1 MKSKNLVSLS
11 VAAVFAVLS
20 ITGLLIYF
28 GQGSHTVEHTHAW
41 FGVLFVAAAVFHI
54 VNNWASLKGYST
66 DRKVG
71 GIRRELIVASVVA
84 LLFLVG
90 IAADLPGFKALPNGG
105 KALFGKKRPLDG
117 PEGRPRPPNGERGE
131 GSGGERGEGA
141 AGGAE
146 QATLTKTA
154 IDSIA
159 RKMVAQHLT
168 ANAQTILFDTTT
180 TLGHNVILAQ
190 GTATPTKIG
199 SAKFRFTQV
208 LTLADHEWK
217 VAAKQTSPL

>member
-41 FGVLFVAAAVFHI
+41 FGVLFVTAAIFHI

-105 KALFGKKRPLDG
+105 KALFGKKRPLGG
-117 PEGRPRPPNGERGE
+117 PEGRPGPPKGERGE

-141 AGGAE
+141 TGGAE

-159 RKMVAQHLT
+159 RKMVAQHLG
-168 ANAQTILFDTTT
+168 ANAQTIQFDTTT
-180 TLGHNVILAQ
+180 ALGHNVILAQ
-190 GTATPTKIG
+190 GTATPTKAG

>member
-11 VAAVFAVLS
+11 VAAVFTVLA

-28 GQGSHTVEHTHAW
+28 GQGSHVVEHTHAW

-54 VNNWASLKGYST
+54 VNNWSSIKGYST
-66 DRKVG
+66 DKKTG

-84 LLFLVG
+84 LLFLGG

-105 KALFGKKRPLDG
+105 KALFGKKRPGGPGG
-117 PEGRPRPPNGERGE
+117 PEGRPGPPNGERGE
-131 GSGGERGEGA
+131 GNRN
-141 AGGAE
+141 GAE
-146 QATLTKTA
+146 QAVLTSAA

-159 RKMVAQHLT
+159 RQMVAQQLA
-168 ANAQTILFDTTT
+168 ANAQTIQFDTTAA
-180 TLGHNVILAQ
+180 LGHDVILAQ
-190 GTATPTKIG
+190 GTATSTKPG

-208 LTLADHEWK
+208 LTLADHVWK
-217 VAAKQTSPL
+217 VAAKQTAPL

>member
-11 VAAVFAVLS
+11 VAAVFIVLS
-20 ITGLLIYF
+20 ITGLLTYF
-28 GQGSHTVEHTHAW
+28 GQESHTVEHTHAW
-41 FGVLFVAAAVFHI
+41 FGVLFVAAAIFHI

-90 IAADLPGFKALPNGG
+90 IAANLPGFKALPNGG
-105 KALFGKKRPLDG
+105 KVLFGKKRPPGG
-117 PEGRPRPPNGERGE
+117 PEGRPGPPNGE
-131 GSGGERGEGA
+131 GSGGERGEG
-141 AGGAE
+141 GDE

-159 RKMVAQHLT
+159 RKMVAQHLA
-168 ANAQTILFDTTT
+168 ANAQTILFDITTAP
-180 TLGHNVILAQ
+180 GHNVILAQ
-190 GTATPTKIG
+190 GTATPTKVG
-199 SAKFRFTQV
+199 SAKFRFTHALRPPDRPQHA
-208 LTLADHEWK
+208 TRDHG
-217 VAAKQTSPL
+217 